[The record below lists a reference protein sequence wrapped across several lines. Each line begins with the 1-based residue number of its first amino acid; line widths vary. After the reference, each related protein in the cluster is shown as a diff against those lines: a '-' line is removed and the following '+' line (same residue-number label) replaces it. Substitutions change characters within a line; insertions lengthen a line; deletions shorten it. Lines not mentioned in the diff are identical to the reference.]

1 MDRLL
6 EQVENDINKYG
17 NVKPATLR
25 KLEKLLKKNQV
36 QLSSDNSMTSVLE
49 GKGIVSSVKNYFHNA
64 LTSRPGVV
72 DRLIKQYGD
81 KKVVQIII
89 LRKPV
94 NSGVQKLLNVI
105 TLGGYNKAKKEM
117 NYDEVYHLYLN
128 IILDNGKTIGIEK
141 NQRVGVSDS
150 GFPLSGVE
158 PSNML
163 KMSCNVL
170 LKDMIEKA
178 EQAGGDTFY
187 RYNAVT
193 ANCQK
198 FVSVL
203 LNSSG
208 IVGADNFIMQD
219 ATQLIKNSGL
229 KRLATG
235 ITDIAAL
242 GERAIYGHGRDDLK
256 CTCGKPKKKP
266 RKRKNNKKIK

>member
-6 EQVENDINKYG
+6 EQVESDINKYG
-17 NVKPATLR
+17 NVRPVTLR
-25 KLEKLLKKNQV
+25 KLDKFLKKHQ
-36 QLSSDNSMTSVLE
+36 VLE
-49 GKGIVSSVKNYFHNA
+49 GKGIISSVKNYFHNA

>member
-1 MDRLL
+1 MKIKVVLLYMERLL
-6 EQVENDINKYG
+6 EQVEKDINKYG
-17 NVKPATLR
+17 NVRPATLR
-25 KLEKLLKKNQV
+25 KLEKVLKDHQN
-36 QLSSDNSMTSVLE
+36 LE

-81 KKVVQIII
+81 KKVVQVVI

-94 NSGVQKLLNVI
+94 NSGVQKLLNLI
-105 TLGGYNKAKKEM
+105 TLGGFNRAKNEM
-117 NYDEVYHLYLN
+117 KYDEVYHLYVN
-128 IILDNGKTIGIEK
+128 MTLDNGQTIGIEK
-141 NQRVGVSDS
+141 NQRVNVAAA
-150 GFPLSGVE
+150 GFPTSGVE

-163 KMSCNVL
+163 KLNCNVVF
-170 LKDMIEKA
+170 KDMIEKA

-193 ANCQK
+193 ANCQR
-198 FVSVL
+198 FISVL
-203 LNSSG
+203 MNSSG
-208 IVGADNFIMQD
+208 ISGTDAFVMQD

-242 GERAIYGHGRDDLK
+242 GERAIYGHGRDDIK